1 MLCWVLHIC
10 MVETILPEEL
20 DRQDKG
26 GRKGMLLFLP
36 LNMTC
41 SRD

>member
-1 MLCWVLHIC
+1 MLCWVLHIS
-10 MVETILPEEL
+10 MVKTILPGEL

-36 LNMTC
+36 LNTTC
-41 SRD
+41 STD